1 MGKFARA
8 QGTAGLGKS
17 MYLLYL
23 RRQFE
28 KYAKKV
34 KSAGGELPDD
44 FPIPFVVPLNTEASR
59 MALFGD
65 PARGQQHMHALD
77 CDQTLAVG
85 RCRPESFASL
95 DSVLCQPRYERS

>member
-1 MGKFARA
+1 
-8 QGTAGLGKS
+8 

-28 KYAKKV
+28 KYVKKV

-59 MALFGD
+59 SALFGD
-65 PARGQQHMHALD
+65 PARGQ
-77 CDQTLAVG
+77 
-85 RCRPESFASL
+85 
-95 DSVLCQPRYERS
+95 